1 MSSYLGPN
9 ITNDGLVLCLDA
21 ANDKSFRGEPT
32 VNLVSSPTTEVT
44 WGYEFMQYCDIA
56 PIFDTYGTA
65 VIYSLSVDLKS
76 ANTGVTN
83 VINVYMQNGSY
94 TKYSFVSQGVTVTT
108 EYQRFK
114 FENLTAAGPTAL
126 WLANTPDDNRA
137 MLACYGTYGT
147 GNNPIMKNVQIE
159 IKNHCTPFVVGTRG
173 TTVATGGGW
182 KDLSNSNNG
191 ELCGITYNNS
201 NLGNLVFTIPSY
213 IPISSLSNYNF
224 GSAIT
229 IFVWHKNIG
238 GDYRGVINN
247 EYGSGTGFDLRYG
260 RENYYGGANN
270 GTILNCA
277 VRTSNGNYA
286 VSVYAE
292 LNMWGCYAYTYNGS
306 NVIAYK
312 NGVPFGNPAA
322 ATGTLGTN
330 SNIVVIGR
338 NADGVEYLT
347 GNLAY
352 VQLYNRALSATEI
365 LQNYNAT
372 KSRYGL

>member
-191 ELCGITYNNS
+191 E
-201 NLGNLVFTIPSY
+201 
-213 IPISSLSNYNF
+213 
-224 GSAIT
+224 
-229 IFVWHKNIG
+229 
-238 GDYRGVINN
+238 
-247 EYGSGTGFDLRYG
+247 
-260 RENYYGGANN
+260 
-270 GTILNCA
+270 
-277 VRTSNGNYA
+277 
-286 VSVYAE
+286 
-292 LNMWGCYAYTYNGS
+292 
-306 NVIAYK
+306 
-312 NGVPFGNPAA
+312 
-322 ATGTLGTN
+322 
-330 SNIVVIGR
+330 
-338 NADGVEYLT
+338 
-347 GNLAY
+347 
-352 VQLYNRALSATEI
+352 
-365 LQNYNAT
+365 
-372 KSRYGL
+372 